1 MKNLV
6 FRKQIFTSFLYI
18 TVLAFYQS
26 LGDQLHIKKLFF
38 DLAKI
43 VFAGWKKPPWQKLFL
58 PGRFF
63 PWKKPVFSS
72 DRQKLANLYPK

>member
-6 FRKQIFTSFLYI
+6 FSNQIFTSFLYI

-43 VFAGWKKPPWQKLFL
+43 VFA
-58 PGRFF
+58 R
-63 PWKKPVFSS
+63 WKKPVFSS
-72 DRQKLANLYPK
+72 DWQKLANPVYNQVRFDALQISWAM